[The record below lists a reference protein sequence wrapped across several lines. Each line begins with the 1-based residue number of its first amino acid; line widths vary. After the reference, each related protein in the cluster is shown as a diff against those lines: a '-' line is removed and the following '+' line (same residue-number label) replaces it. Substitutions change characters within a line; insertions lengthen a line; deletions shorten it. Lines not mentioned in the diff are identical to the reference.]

1 MQCPI
6 MSVGEFFKGITAE
19 TADQS
24 VEKKPCISSRSEC
37 ISALYRVYIG
47 DKETFISKDLE

>member
-24 VEKKPCISSRSEC
+24 VDKN
-37 ISALYRVYIG
+37 YVYHP
-47 DKETFISKDLE
+47 EVNASLHSTEYT